1 MMMSSASG
9 VWSKRPV
16 LLCLCLVGLM
26 LAVLSWNRPD
36 MSMEPHAGSFAAAQQ
51 ARLSNAP
58 HVVSRNL
65 RTCIRFNSDSGAEIP
80 KNLVDRKI
88 AGCAVR
94 SDLSTLE

>member
-36 MSMEPHAGSFAAAQQ
+36 VSMEPHAGSFAAAQQ
-51 ARLSNAP
+51 ASVDQRT
-58 HVVSRNL
+58 SR
-65 RTCIRFNSDSGAEIP
+65 RFPQPA
-80 KNLVDRKI
+80 
-88 AGCAVR
+88 
-94 SDLSTLE
+94 DLHPL